1 MNKITVHLGSRL
13 VTIDNIKKPE
23 PTGWSDAELL
33 DIAKG
38 LSKYV
43 IAADTTLAVSGSSD
57 EIRQGDLDG

>member
-1 MNKITVHLGSRL
+1 MDKVTVYFGSRL
-13 VTIDNIKKPE
+13 VTIDNIKEPE

-33 DIAKG
+33 DILEG

-43 IAADTTLAVSGSSD
+43 VVADTTLAVSGSSD